1 MRSARIS
8 QTLSLLCS
16 VADQHGVLRVISYIQ
31 LCREEKSSS
40 HPRFRFQ
47 SEFNCKGYNVEKNIV
62 EALIKQNQEP
72 ITRSLHMCCQEPIT
86 IIIKNH

>member
-62 EALIKQNQEP
+62 EALIKQN
-72 ITRSLHMCCQEPIT
+72 RG
-86 IIIKNH
+86 